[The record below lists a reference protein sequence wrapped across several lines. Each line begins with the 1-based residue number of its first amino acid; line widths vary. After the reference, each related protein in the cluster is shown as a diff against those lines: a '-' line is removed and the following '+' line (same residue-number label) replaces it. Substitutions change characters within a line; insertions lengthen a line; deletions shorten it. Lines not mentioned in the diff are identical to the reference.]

1 MSKFIFYSDNIL
13 TVKLRNENKRQRNLQ
28 FANVTI
34 CMLIKVRRFISHSL
48 ACYNLI
54 DCLLY
59 IIIIYKVTYGMPSV
73 NFA

>member
-13 TVKLRNENKRQRNLQ
+13 TVKLRNENKRQQNLK

-34 CMLIKVRRFISHSL
+34 CMFIKVRKFISHSL
-48 ACYNLI
+48 ACYNPI

-59 IIIIYKVTYGMPSV
+59 IIIIYEVTYGMPSV
-73 NFA
+73 NLA